1 MFIDTNGIEIG
12 DKVRDQITG
21 LEGIV
26 TGMTQW
32 TTGCARAIVQ
42 PPVDKENKVPDGI
55 SVDVLQLAVTKP
67 GPRHGAANTTK
78 GGPRPTP
85 TRR

>member
-1 MFIDTNGIEIG
+1 VNIDTNGIEIG
-12 DKVRDQITG
+12 DKVRDTITG

-42 PPVDKENKVPDGI
+42 APIDKDGKVPDGY
-55 SVDVLQLAVTKP
+55 SVDVLQVVVTTP
-67 GPRHGAANTTK
+67 GPRHGATNTNK

-85 TRR
+85 VRR